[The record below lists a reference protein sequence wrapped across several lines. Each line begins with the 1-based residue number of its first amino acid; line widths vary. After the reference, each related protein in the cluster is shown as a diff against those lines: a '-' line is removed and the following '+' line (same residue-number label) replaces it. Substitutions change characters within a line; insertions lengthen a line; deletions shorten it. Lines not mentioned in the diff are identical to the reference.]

1 MPNLKPTFDGKG
13 MVSQFYDGPPPTPGP
28 YRGEIQAMW
37 AAKVQ
42 SGDNEGA
49 DKIVLRIKI
58 TSGKFKGASYL
69 HNLTMVKN
77 SAWTVNQFLHA
88 LTPGGTQKQKD
99 IMEELFWD
107 KGMKLAEE
115 SEKLGSLDVTPVV
128 NIGGKFK
135 PIGKELGF
143 IAKNDEYKGETRSII
158 DRFVIPMENSEPE
171 TPTEETVEA
180 TDEDESGS
188 GEDTL
193 VDFPDQGGD
202 DSTSETVEASS
213 DDGDDDD
220 PWGE

>member
-1 MPNLKPTFDGKG
+1 MMPNLKPSFDGKG

-28 YRGEIQAMW
+28 YRGKIDKMW

-49 DKIVLRIKI
+49 DKIVLRITI

-77 SAWTVNQFLHA
+77 SAWTINQFLHA
-88 LTPGGTQKQKD
+88 LTPGGTKKQKD

-107 KGMKLAEE
+107 VGMKLAPE
-115 SEKLGSLDVTPVV
+115 SEKLGTLEVTPVV

-135 PIGKELGF
+135 PIDKELGF
-143 IAKNDEYKGETRSII
+143 IVKNDEYKGETRSII

-171 TPTEETVEA
+171 ETTTEETVEA

-188 GEDTL
+188 SSDTL
-193 VDFPDQGGD
+193 SDMDD
-202 DSTSETVEASS
+202 DSTETVEESS

-220 PWGE
+220 PWGND